1 MNRSIRAKH
10 RKTYRTLA
18 IIGNGFDLNHHYATG
33 YNSFIEATNSKSL
46 DLFKEYCAQ
55 NNNITTWYLFEDNI
69 NRLTQDLFFESIKNS
84 YNNEAMK
91 VKQSLLRDAFADIHN
106 LLIQYLRDVMAQ
118 HPVIKKPSIKKYLKR
133 KTMAVNFNYTN
144 TASTYACD
152 VFHVHGSLAENDILL
167 GYDYRDEACLAGY
180 EDMRWNKDL
189 CREAMAFRRYLKN
202 ELWKNMDRTQTPQA
216 GGSPLGDDK
225 EWPIV
230 MVDGEIYEWR
240 KGRAACLEVPED
252 LVYYGQIIH
261 VDKNRP
267 KNDCEFRAIFDVS
280 GDIYVCPSDGCVYI
294 CVTTD
299 WMEDVFVVFDPVNT
313 EYHSVSPYW

>member
-1 MNRSIRAKH
+1 MKTPKMVDAMSYIDDDLVSDAITYTKAKK
-10 RKTYRTLA
+10 R
-18 IIGNGFDLNHHYATG
+18 
-33 YNSFIEATNSKSL
+33 
-46 DLFKEYCAQ
+46 Q
-55 NNNITTWYLFEDNI
+55 W
-69 NRLTQDLFFESIKNS
+69 
-84 YNNEAMK
+84 
-91 VKQSLLRDAFADIHN
+91 VKW
-106 LLIQYLRDVMAQ
+106 V
-118 HPVIKKPSIKKYLKR
+118 
-133 KTMAVNFNYTN
+133 
-144 TASTYACD
+144 
-152 VFHVHGSLAENDILL
+152 SLA
-167 GYDYRDEACLAGY
+167 ACLCVLLTGAV
-180 EDMRWNKDL
+180 
-189 CREAMAFRRYLKN
+189 A
-202 ELWKNMDRTQTPQA
+202 WKNMDRTQTPQA